1 MRNALQRF
9 MYGRYG
15 NDQFNLFLM
24 VSYLVIYLLF
34 FLTRVGIFY
43 YLSLGLMIYTL
54 YRMLSRDLARRREE
68 NRRFLRRA
76 DPVIRWFRLRRT
88 IHRDKEHCYF
98 KCPSCG
104 QYLRVPRGK
113 GRITV
118 SCRSCHASFQE
129 KT

>member
-24 VSYLVIYLLF
+24 VSYLVLYVLFLLIKAEI
-34 FLTRVGIFY
+34 LY
-43 YLSLGLMIYTL
+43 YLSLALMIYTV
-54 YRMLSRDLARRREE
+54 YRMLSRDLVRRREE
-68 NRRFLRRA
+68 NRKFLRRA
-76 DPVIRWFRLRRT
+76 DPAIRWFRLRRT

-98 KCPSCG
+98 KCPHCS

-113 GRITV
+113 GKITV
-118 SCRSCHASFQE
+118 TCRSCRASFQE
-129 KT
+129 KS

>member
-24 VSYLVIYLLF
+24 VSYLVLYVLFLLIKAEI
-34 FLTRVGIFY
+34 LY
-43 YLSLGLMIYTL
+43 YLSLALMIYTV
-54 YRMLSRDLARRREE
+54 YRMLSRDLVRRREE

-88 IHRDKEHCYF
+88 IRRDKEHCYF
-98 KCPSCG
+98 KCPNCS

-113 GRITV
+113 GKVTV
-118 SCRSCHASFQE
+118 SCRSCHATFQE

>member
-88 IHRDKEHCYF
+88 IRRDKEHCYF
-98 KCPSCG
+98 KCPNCG

>member
-24 VSYLVIYLLF
+24 VSYLVLYVLFLL
-34 FLTRVGIFY
+34 TKAGILY
-43 YLSLGLMIYTL
+43 YISLALMIYTV
-54 YRMLSRDLARRREE
+54 YRMLSRDLVRRREE
-68 NRRFLRRA
+68 NRKFLRRA

-88 IHRDKEHCYF
+88 IRRDKEHCYF
-98 KCPSCG
+98 KCPNCS

-113 GRITV
+113 GKITV
-118 SCRSCHASFQE
+118 SCRSCRATFQE

>member
-24 VSYLVIYLLF
+24 VSYLVLYVLFLLIKAEI
-34 FLTRVGIFY
+34 LY
-43 YLSLGLMIYTL
+43 YLSLALMIYTV
-54 YRMLSRDLARRREE
+54 YRMLSRDLVRRREE

-88 IHRDKEHCYF
+88 IRRDKEHCYF
-98 KCPSCG
+98 KCPNCS

-113 GRITV
+113 GKITV
-118 SCRSCHASFQE
+118 SCRSCHATFQE